1 MFSVILHFYFLQFKS
16 KMVSL
21 LYFKPRYTGRR
32 GFHRSGPPKTKVGHM
47 WPTMSQINPV
57 LAGRSRWLPVCSNER
72 HQTGRP
78 RFYSW
83 REVSLVTSTFG
94 CAGCRWELSERNDQG
109 ARSALWRGSDH
120 RGLCLH
126 ELPAE
131 AQRYPVTSRCVTCQG
146 PRRKPTHVQP
156 LGAAQT
162 WFPAAGG
169 NSSRARRWGRV
180 TPSTRRRLPG
190 RAMKNTHAIFIC
202 GLHLSFIF
210 LFPCSCLPFFPSCTS
225 SPSHSP
231 STHTQILW
239 NVIKLH

>member
-1 MFSVILHFYFLQFKS
+1 MFSIILHFYFLQFKS

-131 AQRYPVTSRCVTCQG
+131 AQRYPVTSQVETRAERGGEGESRLPHGDVCLCE
-146 PRRKPTHVQP
+146 PWKTHM
-156 LGAAQT
+156 LFSSAAST
-162 WFPAAGG
+162 FLLFFYFPAPA
-169 NSSRARRWGRV
+169 S
-180 TPSTRRRLPG
+180 L
-190 RAMKNTHAIFIC
+190 
-202 GLHLSFIF
+202 
-210 LFPCSCLPFFPSCTS
+210 S
-225 SPSHSP
+225 SPLASAAPPTLQAH
-231 STHTQILW
+231 THKFFGMSL
-239 NVIKLH
+239 NCIK